1 MKIKISFY
9 FQYNHNGFQKILI
22 SHSPCFGCPFPG
34 AEAAP
39 LPVAERL
46 IPVRL
51 GNALH
56 GSKATWCWWDD
67 RVVSSISGL
76 DVHAG
81 QIELELGKVASY
93 LLPQ

>member
-1 MKIKISFY
+1 M
-9 FQYNHNGFQKILI
+9 
-22 SHSPCFGCPFPG
+22 
-34 AEAAP
+34 
-39 LPVAERL
+39 AERL
-46 IPVRL
+46 IPMCL
-51 GNALH
+51 GSALH

-67 RVVSSISGL
+67 RVASSISGL